1 MSQSYSSRHSDNRV
15 GPTADKMSPSVVESQ
30 LQELQQRSA
39 GQEALT
45 LEQCRSLKPDDMAR
59 RFFHSV
65 REGNSDQVSRLL
77 KCNSSLVS
85 KLDEQLMSGLH
96 YAVKCNR
103 VDMVSLLMQAGA
115 NVNIKGREGSRPI
128 HVAANFNQSD
138 ALRELLNSRR
148 TRVDATDDRG
158 QTALHVACRR
168 NHEPSVKILLSHKA
182 NSQLK
187 ELDGT
192 SVLHLPSRRNNLELC
207 QMLTTDTGLI
217 TCKDKYGVTPLM
229 VAAAEGSEDLLNYFI
244 SVCKKTTHGAAGRIL
259 DMQDSEG
266 NSSVHFAAKNDKFLA
281 IEILSEHGA
290 NLDLQNLEQS
300 APIHLAATLGHRE
313 SVAKLIHLGALPN
326 LSDKNGRTP
335 LHCCIIARQLEICD
349 TLLLAGAQSRAAD
362 EDFMTPLHWAC
373 RRGLTQ
379 AARRLLRVDPG
390 CLSLVDIHM
399 RTGLHWAVL
408 ACAVDLV
415 ELLLAQAG
423 DSDES
428 ANASDFHDKY
438 PVHYAVEMNDSQL
451 VRILLTHGADFHA
464 VDTEGRTATQLAVK
478 LGHEGLVRDICG
490 LGQYIKRQALRHR
503 DLRGVTSL
511 LIAAEHGHTRV
522 LHFLLEQGADFT
534 AKDEFGRTALMLSC
548 GGGHSDIVATMI
560 DKGVD
565 VNASDVNRNTA
576 LHYACKHAG
585 SSARSLELLLS
596 NGAQL
601 QQNYNGETPVDVAVL
616 NNNGPAISLL
626 FSDAYCDWVMSYR
639 KDTGMSHMDILI
651 QHSPQTALT
660 ILNRSMTKSG
670 ADNLEKNFMVTH
682 NFFYLDPGPDDPAS
696 KPNRYLG
703 LRTMVERQR
712 EDLLKHPLCAALL
725 EYKWSFTRY
734 FFWCDFFFYA
744 VFLCCLTA
752 FVADQ
757 GPLPISLVDANTGC
771 RNTSSSGG
779 SGQRQKLTN
788 GRLILEKSVV
798 IGFLCVRLVLEFI
811 KLVFKRLQYLK
822 NYENLFFVTLYI
834 LTFVFIYPPD
844 SEPCIDNWIFGIF
857 SVILAWCLLIF
868 QFEHLPVTGIY
879 SLMFQKVII
888 SLVKVLLI
896 FAFFIIGFGL
906 AFNIGLVSQTP
917 FKYPMYSI
925 LKTFDMTVGE
935 MEFVTYFIS
944 GTSGR
949 MQLALLVVFVIF
961 VVVMPIGLMNLL
973 VGIAVGD
980 IEGISK
986 EAGLRLVEI
995 RINLVYEMETNLPR
1009 YFQRRLYRRFLQF
1022 YPNRTGN
1029 RLVEYMRPYGM
1040 QYRDWLQRCADDRA
1054 ETTNEERL
1062 EAVEAAVQGLT
1073 ILLKDIRQAV
1083 VH

>member
-59 RFFHSV
+59 REIRRFFHSV
-65 REGNSDQVSRLL
+65 REGNSDQVSLLL

-128 HVAANFNQSD
+128 HPV
-138 ALRELLNSRR
+138 
-148 TRVDATDDRG
+148 
-158 QTALHVACRR
+158 
-168 NHEPSVKILLSHKA
+168 
-182 NSQLK
+182 
-187 ELDGT
+187 
-192 SVLHLPSRRNNLELC
+192 
-207 QMLTTDTGLI
+207 
-217 TCKDKYGVTPLM
+217 
-229 VAAAEGSEDLLNYFI
+229 
-244 SVCKKTTHGAAGRIL
+244 RIL

-266 NSSVHFAAKNDKFLA
+266 NSSVHFAAKNDKFL
-281 IEILSEHGA
+281 
-290 NLDLQNLEQS
+290 LEQS

-390 CLSLVDIHM
+390 
-399 RTGLHWAVL
+399 LHWAVL

-438 PVHYAVEMNDSQL
+438 P
-451 VRILLTHGADFHA
+451 
-464 VDTEGRTATQLAVK
+464 LAVK

-565 VNASDVNRNTA
+565 VTRRMRIGFQRSFARTA
-576 LHYACKHAG
+576 AVE
-585 SSARSLELLLS
+585 RS
-596 NGAQL
+596 QL

-626 FSDAYCDWVMSYR
+626 FSDAYQDL
-639 KDTGMSHMDILI
+639 H
-651 QHSPQTALT
+651 
-660 ILNRSMTKSG
+660 RSG
-670 ADNLEKNFMVTH
+670 
-682 NFFYLDPGPDDPAS
+682 
-696 KPNRYLG
+696 
-703 LRTMVERQR
+703 
-712 EDLLKHPLCAALL
+712 
-725 EYKWSFTRY
+725 
-734 FFWCDFFFYA
+734 
-744 VFLCCLTA
+744 
-752 FVADQ
+752 
-757 GPLPISLVDANTGC
+757 
-771 RNTSSSGG
+771 
-779 SGQRQKLTN
+779 
-788 GRLILEKSVV
+788 
-798 IGFLCVRLVLEFI
+798 
-811 KLVFKRLQYLK
+811 
-822 NYENLFFVTLYI
+822 YEN
-834 LTFVFIYPPD
+834 
-844 SEPCIDNWIFGIF
+844 
-857 SVILAWCLLIF
+857 
-868 QFEHLPVTGIY
+868 
-879 SLMFQKVII
+879 
-888 SLVKVLLI
+888 
-896 FAFFIIGFGL
+896 
-906 AFNIGLVSQTP
+906 
-917 FKYPMYSI
+917 
-925 LKTFDMTVGE
+925 
-935 MEFVTYFIS
+935 
-944 GTSGR
+944 
-949 MQLALLVVFVIF
+949 
-961 VVVMPIGLMNLL
+961 
-973 VGIAVGD
+973 
-980 IEGISK
+980 
-986 EAGLRLVEI
+986 
-995 RINLVYEMETNLPR
+995 
-1009 YFQRRLYRRFLQF
+1009 
-1022 YPNRTGN
+1022 
-1029 RLVEYMRPYGM
+1029 
-1040 QYRDWLQRCADDRA
+1040 
-1054 ETTNEERL
+1054 
-1062 EAVEAAVQGLT
+1062 
-1073 ILLKDIRQAV
+1073 
-1083 VH
+1083 